1 MAETVKILFVDDEP
15 AIRATLP
22 PVLRMHG
29 FDVTSAASVAEALQ
43 AIAAKQFDVLVSD
56 LNIGSA
62 GDGFT
67 VVSAMRRTQP
77 NCVTLILT
85 GYPAFE
91 SALQAIRSQV
101 DDYLIK
107 PAAVDELVASIEHR
121 LRDRTPRKLDHV
133 MRVPYILAVNAAHV
147 VARIRSLARDFPP
160 LPHFRSSHTHLND
173 GAELLIDALA
183 EQMKTGNPQLT
194 AEMIEWSREYGRAR
208 YQQGYSPDMLV
219 EENRIVC
226 EAILDVIRVNLL
238 VVDLSYLVSD
248 LKVLT
253 GTMSLMLREAIM
265 AHTTVTRAA

>member
-15 AIRATLP
+15 AMRTTLP
-22 PVLRMHG
+22 PILRMHG
-29 FDVTSAASVAEALQ
+29 FDVTSASTVAEAVQ
-43 AIAAKQFDVLVSD
+43 AIAAKTFDVLISD

-107 PAAVDELVASIEHR
+107 PAAVEELVSSIEKK
-121 LRDRTPRKLDHV
+121 LRDRTPRKLSEV
-133 MRVPYILAVNAAHV
+133 MRVPEILTEHAGEV
-147 VARIRSLARDFPP
+147 VKNIRVADGDFPR
-160 LPHFRSSHTHLND
+160 LPRFPSRKHD
-173 GAELLIDALA
+173 GSDDAEALVRELA
-183 EQMKTGNPQLT
+183 AQLKTGEMQLT
-194 AEMIEWSREYGRAR
+194 REMAEWSRQYGRMR
-208 YQQGYSPDMLV
+208 YEQGYSPDMLV

-226 EAILDVIRVNLL
+226 FAILDVVRGNLL
-238 VVDLSYLVSD
+238 IVDLSYLVSD
-248 LKVLT
+248 LKLLS

-265 AHTTVTRAA
+265 SFTTEARAA

>member
-22 PVLRMHG
+22 PILRMHG

-107 PAAVDELVASIEHR
+107 PAAVDELVSSIENK

-133 MRVPYILAVNAAHV
+133 MRVPYILAGHACQV
-147 VARIRSLARDFPP
+147 VTRVRSLAKDFPP
-160 LPHFRSSHTHLND
+160 LPRFHATQQD
-173 GAELLIDALA
+173 WKDEAELLIRELA
-183 EQMKTGNPQLT
+183 DQLKTGQTQLSH
-194 AEMIEWSREYGRAR
+194 EMEEWSREYGRTR
-208 YQQGYSPDMLV
+208 YQQGYSPGMLV

-226 EAILDVIRVNLL
+226 EAILDVIRGNLL

-248 LKVLT
+248 LKVLS

-265 AHTTVTRAA
+265 AHTTMTKAA

>member
-1 MAETVKILFVDDEP
+1 
-15 AIRATLP
+15 
-22 PVLRMHG
+22 
-29 FDVTSAASVAEALQ
+29 
-43 AIAAKQFDVLVSD
+43 
-56 LNIGSA
+56 
-62 GDGFT
+62 
-67 VVSAMRRTQP
+67 MRRTQP

-107 PAAVDELVASIEHR
+107 PAAIDELVDSIENR

-133 MRVPYILAVNAAHV
+133 MRVPYILAVHAAQA
-147 VARIRSLARDFPP
+147 VARIRSLAKDFPR
-160 LPHFRSSHTHLND
+160 LPRFCISQQD
-173 GAELLIDALA
+173 WKDEAELLIRELA
-183 EQMKTGNPQLT
+183 EQMKTGDAHLT
-194 AEMIEWSREYGRAR
+194 PEMVEWSREYGRTR

-226 EAILDVIRVNLL
+226 EAILDVIRLNLL

-265 AHTTVTRAA
+265 AHTTMTRAA

>member
-22 PVLRMHG
+22 PILRMHG
-29 FDVTSAASVAEALQ
+29 FDVTSAASVAEAVQ
-43 AIAAKQFDVLVSD
+43 AIAARQFDVLISD
-56 LNIGSA
+56 LNIGNA

-107 PAAVDELVASIEHR
+107 PAAVDELVSSIENK
-121 LRDRTPRKLDHV
+121 LRDRTPRRLDHV
-133 MRVPYILAVNAAHV
+133 MRVPYILSVHASQV
-147 VARIRSLARDFPP
+147 VARIRSLARDFPR
-160 LPHFRSSHTHLND
+160 LPRFRTGQQD
-173 GAELLIDALA
+173 WKDEAELLICELA
-183 EQMKTGNPQLT
+183 EQMKTGNAQLT
-194 AEMIEWSREYGRAR
+194 PEMAEWSREYGRTR
-208 YQQGYSPDMLV
+208 HQQGYSPDMLV
-219 EENRIVC
+219 EENRVIC
-226 EAILDVIRVNLL
+226 EAILDVVRGNLL

-248 LKVLT
+248 LKVLS
-253 GTMSLMLREAIM
+253 GTLSLMLREAIL
-265 AHTTVTRAA
+265 ACTTMTSAA